1 MCVSSSRSV
10 ELRRYDLEDRNVRKP
25 EDIESLT
32 LTLTATGNV
41 TLQTYGFGGGTNA
54 AGTLI
59 SPGGFD
65 PFVGLFAGT
74 GLAATLINGTSDV
87 LSNYAAGCP
96 PAGTMTVGSVK
107 NQCGDV
113 RLQFN
118 GLAAG
123 IYTVVLTDGEYIP
136 NAVFEPTPGPLGDGF
151 SDLTAGVFQTCED
164 ANNCNTDTGAW
175 ALDITTAGRLVSTP
189 EPAGTA
195 LLSLAV
201 SVLALRRHFR
211 IRAGSVSALKT
222 GSCGANWSSSAIKIY
237 NPRYRKGEQ
246 KWVRHSLQATQPLA

>member
-1 MCVSSSRSV
+1 MLSFAATISKSGTFAT
-10 ELRRYDLEDRNVRKP
+10 P
-25 EDIESLT
+25 EDIETLT
-32 LTLTATGNV
+32 LTLTSSGNV

-74 GLAATLINGTSDV
+74 GLTATFINGTSDV

-96 PAGTMTVGSVK
+96 PAGTVTVGSLK
-107 NQCGDV
+107 NQCGDA

-123 IYTVVLTDGEYIP
+123 VYTVLLTDGEYIP
-136 NAVFEPTPGPLGDGF
+136 NAVFETTPGPLGDGF
-151 SDLTAGVFQTCED
+151 TDLTAGVFQTCED
-164 ANNCNTDTGAW
+164 ANNCNADSGAW
-175 ALDITTAGRLVSTP
+175 ALDITTTGGSVSTP

-195 LLSLAV
+195 MLLLAA
-201 SVLALRRHFR
+201 LALAIRRHFR
-211 IRAGSVSALKT
+211 IRAGSDL
-222 GSCGANWSSSAIKIY
+222 
-237 NPRYRKGEQ
+237 
-246 KWVRHSLQATQPLA
+246 